1 MINLGSQ
8 IGWQRFGPSGDL
20 GQKKFRDLGQISQK
34 LASFGQRF
42 GPNYQTS
49 LKCSYL
55 YIILEILISLHISN
69 IYTIIK
75 TYFSKT
81 NTL

>member
-42 GPNYQTS
+42 GPNY
-49 LKCSYL
+49 
-55 YIILEILISLHISN
+55 
-69 IYTIIK
+69 
-75 TYFSKT
+75 
-81 NTL
+81 